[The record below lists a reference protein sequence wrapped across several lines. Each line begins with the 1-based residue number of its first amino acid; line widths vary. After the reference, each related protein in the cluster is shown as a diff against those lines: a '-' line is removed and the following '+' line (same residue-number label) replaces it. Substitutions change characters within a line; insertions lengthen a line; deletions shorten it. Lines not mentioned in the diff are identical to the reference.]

1 MPLTYNVTDSTPVQ
15 SRYNFSY
22 SVFPE
27 DLGSE
32 YYGHYMVI
40 NINVPTNSSGQG
52 RGASDLQM
60 SPILSNDFST
70 VDILRFGPGGV
81 GINPW
86 IPGVTAGN
94 AQGEALSIGR
104 GTRRIEAAIAIYIP
118 DPMAFQHTN
127 IYEDVKL
134 TNIAGGAIGGAA
146 GAAIGGLIGG
156 PLGAAAGASL
166 GGNLGGNV
174 TGGPVGT
181 IAQLGGK
188 PINPR
193 VEVLFATTSLREFQF
208 DFLMAPASENES
220 VAMKNII
227 DILRY
232 YSHPELDPAT
242 AGLTFIPP
250 ADFDI
255 QFYNKGK
262 ENTAIP
268 RINTCVLTNMD
279 VIYAPQGPWSTFHNG
294 YPVMCQ
300 MVLKFRET
308 EMLHKRRIKE
318 GY

>member
-1 MPLTYNVTDSTPVQ
+1 
-15 SRYNFSY
+15 
-22 SVFPE
+22 
-27 DLGSE
+27 
-32 YYGHYMVI
+32 MVI

-52 RGASDLQM
+52 RGASDLQL
-60 SPILSNDFST
+60 SPILSGDFST
-70 VDILRFGPGGV
+70 VDTLRFGPGGV
-81 GINPW
+81 GIQPF
-86 IPGVTAGN
+86 IGGA
-94 AQGEALSIGR
+94 AQGEALSLGR

-127 IYEDVKL
+127 IYEDIKL

-166 GGNLGGNV
+166 GGNLGGSV

-220 VAMKNII
+220 IAMKNII

-232 YSHPELDPAT
+232 YSHPELSPT
-242 AGLTFIPP
+242 TGGLTFIPP